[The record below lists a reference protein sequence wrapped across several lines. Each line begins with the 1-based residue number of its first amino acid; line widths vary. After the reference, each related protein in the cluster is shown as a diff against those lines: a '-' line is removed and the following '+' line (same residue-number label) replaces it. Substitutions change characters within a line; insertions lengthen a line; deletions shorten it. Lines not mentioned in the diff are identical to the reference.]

1 MADKQSGTGAR
12 GKGHKAPEGR
22 GDDQAKNPV
31 SAKNQSK
38 QKKDTNRSSD
48 TNDGGRGARR

>member
-12 GKGHKAPEGR
+12 GKGHKSAEGHR
-22 GDDQAKNPV
+22 NSQTNNPV

-38 QKKDTNRSSD
+38 QKQPVNRSTQS
-48 TNDGGRGARR
+48 GGPDRGKR